1 MTQGAPMSGLS
12 SQLLP
17 VGYHSRAATRADA
30 PEVHRLVAAC
40 EVELHGRATTGADRV
55 AADLDAS
62 APEAPSES
70 VLLHDSAGELAGWA
84 RVRGRRATVH
94 VHPAHTG
101 RGLGGLLL
109 AWTEDRAHRLG
120 GDRLAQTVPDS
131 DQAAVVLLRS
141 AGYTRL
147 VTEWLLEFAMPSE
160 PDVPEPPAGI
170 TVRAFEAG
178 DERRVHQLT
187 EDAFDEWQQRRKS
200 YAEWARH
207 TVELSTFAP
216 TASRVAFAG
225 AQLVGAVLS
234 LDVPDDDEGY
244 VERVAVRKDQRN
256 RGIAR
261 LLLRESFRA
270 FHRQG
275 KRGCTLWTHSDTGA
289 LSLYERIGMTVR
301 RSSTV
306 YSKELVTG

>member
-1 MTQGAPMSGLS
+1 MSGLS

-17 VGYHSRAATRADA
+17 VGYHSRPATTSDA
-30 PEVHRLVAAC
+30 PEIHRLVTAC
-40 EVELHGRATTGADRV
+40 ELALHGRATTGVDSV
-55 AADLDAS
+55 AADLGTPAAES
-62 APEAPSES
+62 PSES
-70 VLLHDSAGELAGWA
+70 VLLHDGAGALAGWA

-109 AWTEDRAHRLG
+109 AWTEDRARRFG

-131 DQAAVVLLRS
+131 DRAAVVLLRS
-141 AGYTRL
+141 GGYTRL

-160 PDVPEPPAGI
+160 PDVPEAPAGI

-178 DERRVHQLT
+178 DERSVYQLT
-187 EDAFDEWQQRRKS
+187 EDAFDEWQQRRKG

-207 TVELSTFAP
+207 TVELPAFDPA
-216 TASRVAFAG
+216 ASPLAFAG
-225 AQLVGAVLS
+225 DQLVGAVLS
-234 LDVPDDDEGY
+234 LDVPGDDEGY

-261 LLLRESFRA
+261 VLLRESFRA

-306 YSKELVTG
+306 YSKELAEG